1 MMSGW
6 IVVEIEE
13 AKATLSL
20 PEPVLRLLEEERA
33 ALIFLE
39 VEAHFVASKGL
50 R

>member
-1 MMSGW
+1 MMSDW
-6 IVVEIEE
+6 IVVELEV

-20 PEPVLRLLEEERA
+20 PETALQLLEEERA